1 MNAQLIFLALLS
13 DIPDHQVTQRYSRHD
28 FETLS
33 VEELEKI
40 TGVNPPSSDDPEAI
54 ARFRERAWRSW
65 QQDWQ
70 NEHEYGTARQGDVE
84 PER

>member
-1 MNAQLIFLALLS
+1 MNAQLIFLALVS
-13 DIPDHQVTQRYSRHD
+13 DNSDHEVTRRYSRHD
-28 FETLS
+28 FETMS
-33 VEELEKI
+33 IEELKRI

-54 ARFRERAWRSW
+54 ARFRTRAWRSW

-70 NEHEYGTARQGDVE
+70 NEHEYGTARQGKVE